1 MSELDQVLFHRS
13 PGAALVL
20 SREGQILSLNREARR
35 TLAMDPERLVG
46 RPILSLVVPGD
57 RDRVRQIFLRVLSGQ
72 EREWIARC
80 LRGDGATRTHWILA
94 LPVADGGRVEN
105 IVMFMRDVSEAGGG
119 RPETRQLQAL
129 LENLPGQFVAVL
141 DTSGLIRYASRLSR
155 THFRD
160 DVEVVGTPYESL
172 LEPGE
177 ESQLL
182 ASRMLLE
189 TSEGR
194 DWGGTQWHVR
204 ADGTPFPVLTVA
216 SPYRDPRGGR
226 ILGALVVGRDLSVE
240 HRLRLRAERSERMAA
255 VGRMV
260 TALAPRLKE
269 AVERLEA
276 ARHAEEAESPW
287 GSVPHAVEEL
297 ASLKALAD
305 SVERLAGMGW
315 TGRPERLSLP
325 HEVGEVVRSLGRE
338 QARWGD
344 EVAWEFPDD
353 LPTVHGDREQI
364 RAMVTALVE
373 NALESVPPGGRV
385 SVRVGFSATA
395 DGDRVRMTVSDDG
408 PGIPGA
414 LIHRV
419 GDAFVSTKD
428 GHAGLGLSLART
440 VADIHGGALTVES
453 PGPEGGTT
461 VTVELP
467 VDAPG
472 TKVRFR
478 PVPLTLNRPRSVLL
492 VDDEAAVR
500 LSVRRFLERVGYEV
514 REAWSGR
521 SALAQITAGNPPEMI
536 LTDLRMADGSGSWL
550 MEQLARDFP
559 DLLRRTMIV
568 TGATEE
574 DELTA
579 LTRQTGCSVLRKP
592 IEMPR
597 LLDLLDEL
605 ASRD

>member
-1 MSELDQVLFHRS
+1 MSELDRILFHQS

-20 SREGQILSLNREARR
+20 SREGQIVSLNREATR

-46 RPILSLVVPGD
+46 RPVLSVVVPDD
-57 RDRVRQIFLRVLSGQ
+57 RDRVKQIFLRVLSGQ
-72 EREWIARC
+72 GREWIARC
-80 LRGDGATRTHWILA
+80 LRGDGAIRTQWMFA
-94 LPVADGGRVEN
+94 LPVTDEGRAEN

-119 RPETRQLQAL
+119 RPETRQLQTL

-177 ESQLL
+177 DGQLL

-204 ADGTPFPVLTVA
+204 ADGAPFPVLTVA

-226 ILGALVVGRDLSVE
+226 ILGALVVGRDLSAE
-240 HRLRLRAERSERMAA
+240 HRLRLRTEQSERMAA

-260 TALAPRLKE
+260 TALASRLRE
-269 AVERLEA
+269 AVELLEVARSERPPQGA
-276 ARHAEEAESPW
+276 AEVGLPGS
-287 GSVPHAVEEL
+287 GSVTT
-297 ASLKALAD
+297 LKALAE
-305 SVERLAGMGW
+305 SVERLAGVGW

-325 HEVGEVVRSLGRE
+325 HEVGEVVRALEADPGRRG
-338 QARWGD
+338 A
-344 EVAWEFPDD
+344 EVAWESPDD

-364 RAMVTALVE
+364 RAMVKALVE

-385 SVRVGFSATA
+385 SVRVGFSAQP
-395 DGDRVRMTVSDDG
+395 DGERIRMTVSDDG
-408 PGIPGA
+408 PGIPGEV
-414 LIHRV
+414 LHRV
-419 GDAFVSTKD
+419 GDPFVSTKE

-440 VADIHGGALTVES
+440 VADLHGGSLVFES
-453 PGPEGGTT
+453 PGAGVGTT
-461 VTVELP
+461 VAVDLP

-478 PVPLTLNRPRSVLL
+478 PVSLTLNRPRSVLV
-492 VDDEAAVR
+492 VDDEPSVR

-521 SALAQITAGNPPEMI
+521 SALAQITAGDPPELV
-536 LTDLRMADGSGSWL
+536 LTDLRMSDGSGSWL

-559 DLLRRTMIV
+559 DLLRRTVIV

-574 DELTA
+574 DELAT
-579 LTRQTGCSVLRKP
+579 LTRRTGCPLLRKP
-592 IEMPR
+592 LEMPQ
-597 LLDLLDEL
+597 LLDVLDEL

>member
-1 MSELDQVLFHRS
+1 MSDLDRILFQRS

-20 SREGQILSLNREARR
+20 SRAGQIVSLNREATR
-35 TLAMDPERLVG
+35 TLAVESDGLVG
-46 RPILSLVVPGD
+46 RPVLSVVVPDD
-57 RDRVRQIFLRVLSGQ
+57 RDRVKKIFLRVLSGQ

-80 LRGDGATRTHWILA
+80 LRGDGVIRSQWMQA
-94 LPVADGGRVEN
+94 LPVGDGGRVEN

-119 RPETRQLQAL
+119 RPETRQLQTL

-141 DTSGLIRYASRLSR
+141 DNAGVIRYASRLSR

-160 DVEVVGTPYESL
+160 DVEAVGTPYESL

-182 ASRMLLE
+182 AARMLLE
-189 TSEGR
+189 TGEGR

-204 ADGTPFPVLTVA
+204 ADGAPFPVLTVA

-226 ILGALVVGRDLSVE
+226 VLGALVVGRDLGAE
-240 HRLRLRAERSERMAA
+240 HRLRVRAEKAERMAA

-260 TALAPRLKE
+260 NALAARLKE
-269 AVERLEA
+269 TVERVQGTPVAGVLGHEA
-276 ARHAEEAESPW
+276 GAGPR
-287 GSVPHAVEEL
+287 GSDDL
-297 ASLKALAD
+297 ALLGALAGA
-305 SVERLAGMGW
+305 VERLAGVEW

-325 HEVGEVVRSLGRE
+325 QEVEGVVRALGPASKR
-338 QARWGD
+338 QGA
-344 EVAWEFPDD
+344 EVRADYPDD
-353 LPTVHGDREQI
+353 LPAVHGDGEQI
-364 RAMVTALVE
+364 RALVRVLLE
-373 NALESVPPGGRV
+373 NALESAPLGRGV
-385 SVRVGFSATA
+385 RVRVGLSVTT
-395 DGDRVRMTVSDDG
+395 DGERVRVVVSDDG
-408 PGIPGA
+408 PGIPA
-414 LIHRV
+414 EVIHRV
-419 GDAFVSTKD
+419 GDPIVSTKD
-428 GHAGLGLSLART
+428 GHAGLGLSLASA
-440 VADIHGGALTVES
+440 VAQGHGGSLAVES
-453 PGPEGGTT
+453 PGPGGGTT

-472 TKVRFR
+472 TRVRFR
-478 PVPLTLNRPRSVLL
+478 PVPLSLGRPRSVLV
-492 VDDEAAVR
+492 VDDEPSVR

-536 LTDLRMADGSGSWL
+536 LTDLRMSDGSGSWL

-559 DLLRRTMIV
+559 DLLRRTVIV

-574 DELTA
+574 DELAA
-579 LTRQTGCSVLRKP
+579 LTRRTGCPLLRKP
-592 IEMPR
+592 LEMPQ
-597 LLDLLDEL
+597 LLDVLDEL